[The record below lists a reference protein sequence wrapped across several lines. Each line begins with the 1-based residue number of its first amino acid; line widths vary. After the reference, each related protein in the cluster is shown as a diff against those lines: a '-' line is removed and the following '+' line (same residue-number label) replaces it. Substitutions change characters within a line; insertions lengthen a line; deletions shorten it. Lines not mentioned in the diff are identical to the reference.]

1 MRGVSLLVGVMF
13 AQAVFAEE
21 TPPPKPQTY
30 LYEWYS
36 PYTGVKIW
44 AGEPPE
50 SWGKPPK
57 VVCIWQESNSLGCY
71 DYSLPET
78 RQFLQNK
85 AAIQKQQTADW
96 EAYKAKEAT
105 MKAEKEHKE
114 LLASESGE
122 MRDVLSKSK
131 SREIQRIGMGT
142 AQTVADRIIEIAEL
156 SPRIQKYLSS
166 GLLSA
171 ASVAISKITV
181 ASAGVINPKTNI
193 EKLLNSS
200 EPTDKALGER
210 AQAAVG
216 EMGVSMFTGNDSDVT
231 KGIAYYVAQYV
242 SALEL
247 AKKSQPPKT
256 P

>member
-1 MRGVSLLVGVMF
+1 MRGVSLLLGVMLT
-13 AQAVFAEE
+13 QSVFAEE

-30 LYEWYS
+30 LYEWIS
-36 PYTGVKIW
+36 PYTGTKIW

-57 VVCIWQESNSLGCY
+57 AVCVWQESNSLGCF
-71 DYSLPET
+71 DYTIPEN

-105 MKAEKEHKE
+105 IKEEKEHKE
-114 LLASESGE
+114 LLASERGE
-122 MRDVLSKSK
+122 MRDMLSKSK
-131 SREIQRIGMGT
+131 AHDIQRIGMGT
-142 AQTVADRIIEIAEL
+142 AQVVADRIVEIAEL
-156 SPRIQKYLSS
+156 SPRFQKYLSS

-171 ASVAISKITV
+171 ASVAISMMAV
-181 ASAGVINPKTNI
+181 ASAGVINPKTSI